1 MGPRLKCGWFAQAR
15 RRQDAPGSS
24 GCRGRELFS
33 LIEPNKDPLVVE
45 LGRSR
50 LLRFPKGI
58 RRTVVSNAGS
68 SDVLQ
73 VGPKDVLVLGRK
85 PGAAN
90 LTVWPASPRAAPAV
104 IVVRVERKLRRDD

>member
-15 RRQDAPGSS
+15 RRQDALEAADA
-24 GCRGRELFS
+24 GRELFS

-90 LTVWPASPRAAPAV
+90 LTVWPASPRASPAV